1 MIFQHRTLTLASKPS
16 NTTSYTT
23 SWLAQLFANHT
34 DYLAFNAHNDR
45 IVLQGEKHIPYL
57 SIVSDIRVE
66 QGVFWNSLA
75 VHLVDGQKILLGGIS
90 KKHAKTLQA
99 SLNQAIQYHIVAFY
113 QRLTSDIEQAY
124 LHAQSIFQ
132 AKRYIRYP
140 VAQQWLKTH
149 QHLAQGLK
157 RQGAANYVEP
167 SALTMLQAIQPMLN
181 HGYAYIEQWNE
192 AYVQQQLT
200 EFQVFFD
207 QVESN
212 PLTDKQR
219 RACVIDEQHN
229 LVLAGAGTGKTSTMI
244 GRAGYLLQSEIAH
257 PQEILMLAFAR
268 KAADEMEERI
278 QTKLGVNVLTVKTF
292 HSLGKHIISQ
302 VEGVVPA
309 ISKMAE
315 DEHLRARFVDAQIQ
329 QLLNDEQY
337 KSRLVT
343 YFLRFSYPY
352 KSAFGFKSLG
362 EYNQYI
368 LDNELRTLQGELVKS
383 YEECEIANFL
393 YRQGV
398 RYQYE
403 ANYQINTSGPD
414 YKAYQPDFF
423 LPDYGIYIEHF
434 AVNEHNQTP
443 PFIDQK
449 SYLEGM
455 TWKRSL
461 HEKHQTQLIETYSY
475 QKHQGILTQSLSEQL
490 QQAGVSFKPLANNEL
505 LKQLNQLGQ
514 VSAFAQLLAQVLA
527 LFKSAYLNIKDMV
540 TLAGQH
546 EDKERMQAAAF
557 LFEPILELYQQQ
569 LRDTQTIDFEDMI
582 GLAIRYVESGQYQ
595 SPYRYLLV
603 DEFQDISASRARL
616 VEALLNQQ
624 ADNSLFCVGDDWQS
638 IYRFTGSDVTIT
650 KEFTKHFGYTATSI
664 LDKTFRF
671 NNKIG
676 EFSSKF
682 VMRNRTQI
690 EKQMHSQHQV
700 GQPAISL
707 IKTNQDSVGLNAALS
722 AIHVKSQNKTV
733 SVLILARNSF
743 KRPDLTAYK
752 NQYPN
757 LQLQFMTVH
766 ASKGK
771 EADYVIILGLDKGKH
786 GFPSEKVTPPL
797 LDLLLPKAEAF
808 AYAEERRL
816 FYVAVTRARHH
827 VYLISDAAKASDFI
841 RELIHDEY
849 EMHRDEF
856 HGTGFQDK
864 IADKPCSQC
873 QTGFMLTK
881 DNQYGSFFACNQYPL
896 CAHTEPACQWCGGEL
911 KEQGR
916 LKVCTSKRCDYI
928 EPICPACGGSMRLRK
943 GPYGE
948 FWACSNY
955 RKGSEISCEHK
966 EKQIDLSA
974 HL

>member
-1 MIFQHRTLTLASKPS
+1 MASKLS
-16 NTTSYTT
+16 KIISYRT
-23 SWLAQLFANHT
+23 SWVAQLLARHT
-34 DYLAFNAHNDR
+34 DYLAFNTHHDR
-45 IVLQGEKHIPYL
+45 IVFKGDKNPIPFL
-57 SIVSDIRVE
+57 TIVSDISVE
-66 QGVFWNSLA
+66 QGIFWNSLSI
-75 VHLVDGQKILLGGIS
+75 HLNDGQKICLGGIS
-90 KKHAKTLQA
+90 KKQVAALQI
-99 SLNQAIQYHIVAFY
+99 SLNHAIHYCVDVFY
-113 QRLTSDIEQAY
+113 QRLIPDVEQAH
-124 LHAQSIFQ
+124 LQAQRLFQ
-132 AKRYIRYP
+132 ARRYIRYP
-140 VAQQWLKTH
+140 QAQQWLKTH
-149 QHLAQGLK
+149 QHLALGLK
-157 RQGAANYVEP
+157 RQDIANYVAPEI
-167 SALTMLQAIQPMLN
+167 LTALQAIQPMLN

-200 EFQVFFD
+200 KFQTFFD

-219 RACVIDEQHN
+219 RACVIDERHN

-244 GRAGYLLQSEIAH
+244 GRAGYLLQSGIAR

-268 KAADEMEERI
+268 KAAGEMEERI
-278 QTKLGVNVLTVKTF
+278 QAKLGVNELTVKTF

-302 VEGVVPA
+302 VEGIVPS

-315 DEHLRARFVDAQIQ
+315 DEHLRMRFVDAQIQ
-329 QLLNDEQY
+329 RLLSDEQY

-352 KSAFGFKSLG
+352 KSAFRFKSLG
-362 EYNQYI
+362 EYNQYL

-414 YKAYQPDFF
+414 YKTYQPDFF

-443 PFIDQK
+443 PFIEQQ

-455 TWKRSL
+455 DWKRAL

-475 QKHQGILTQSLSEQL
+475 QKHQGILTQSLSKQL
-490 QQAGVSFKPLANNEL
+490 QQAGVSFQPLANNEL
-505 LKQLNQLGQ
+505 LTQLNQLGQ
-514 VSAFAQLLAQVLA
+514 VSALAQLLAQVLA
-527 LFKSAYLNIKDMV
+527 LFKAAYLNIKDMV
-540 TLAGQH
+540 ALAGLH

-557 LFEPILELYQQQ
+557 LFEPIYELYQQQ

-616 VEALLNQQ
+616 IKALLNQQ
-624 ADNSLFCVGDDWQS
+624 EDNSLFCVGDDWQS

-650 KEFTKHFGYTATSI
+650 KEFSGYFGYTAMSI

-676 EFSSKF
+676 EFASQF
-682 VMRNRTQI
+682 VMRNGAQI
-690 EKQMHSQHQV
+690 RKQIHSHHQV
-700 GQPAISL
+700 NQSAVSL

-722 AIHVKSQNKTV
+722 AIHAKARDKML

-743 KRPDLTAYK
+743 KKPDLSIYK
-752 NQYPN
+752 SQYPY

-771 EADYVIILGLDKGKH
+771 EADYVVILGLDKGKQ
-786 GFPSEKVTPPL
+786 GFPAEKATSPL
-797 LDLLLPKAEAF
+797 LDLLLPKVEDF

-816 FYVAVTRARHH
+816 FYVALTRARRH
-827 VYLISDAAKASDFI
+827 VYLICDATKASDFI
-841 RELIHDEY
+841 RELIHDKY
-849 EMHRDEF
+849 DMRSDEF
-856 HGTGFQDK
+856 HGAGFQSK
-864 IADKPCSQC
+864 IVEKSCRLC
-873 QTGFMLTK
+873 QMGFMQAK
-881 DNQYGSFFACNQYPL
+881 DSQYGSFFGCSQYPL

-916 LKVCTSKRCDYI
+916 FNVCVSKRCDYI
-928 EPICPACGGSMRLRK
+928 EPICPKCGGSMRLRQ

-955 RKGSEISCEHK
+955 RKGAEFSCQHK

-974 HL
+974 RS